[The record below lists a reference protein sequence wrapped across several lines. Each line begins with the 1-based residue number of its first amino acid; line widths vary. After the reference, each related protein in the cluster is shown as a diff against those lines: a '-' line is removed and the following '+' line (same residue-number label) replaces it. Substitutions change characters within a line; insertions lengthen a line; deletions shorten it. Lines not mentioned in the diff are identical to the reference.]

1 MPRNNQRHQKKEASR
16 WLLCHQIG
24 RITLMS
30 MITIPFGIQ
39 NQKAWTTTVAEY
51 PELVAHGH
59 SMQEAFY
66 GAVDKVKTVI
76 EEAYSQGTEPITP
89 NRYLDF
95 RAR

>member
-1 MPRNNQRHQKKEASR
+1 M
-16 WLLCHQIG
+16 
-24 RITLMS
+24 
-30 MITIPFGIQ
+30 
-39 NQKAWTTTVAEY
+39 TTVAEY

-76 EEAYSQGTEPITP
+76 EDAYSQGTEPITP

>member
-1 MPRNNQRHQKKEASR
+1 M
-16 WLLCHQIG
+16 
-24 RITLMS
+24 
-30 MITIPFGIQ
+30 
-39 NQKAWTTTVAEY
+39 TTVAEY
-51 PELVAHGH
+51 PELVAHGR
-59 SMQEAFY
+59 SMHEAFY

>member
-1 MPRNNQRHQKKEASR
+1 MAVTSSDRTYNPYEYDYDTVWDSD
-16 WLLCHQIG
+16 
-24 RITLMS
+24 
-30 MITIPFGIQ
+30 
-39 NQKAWTTTVAEY
+39 QKAWMTTVAEY

-95 RAR
+95 SAR